1 MAFLPF
7 GTYEQPEDQPFQST
21 CQQHS
26 DGKEPM
32 QFAGKNESNAQENE
46 SQDRVT
52 CDDTHSRWALA
63 SIFYSFDLGTSVL
76 DSSVKRNS
84 LK

>member
-1 MAFLPF
+1 MAFRPF
-7 GTYEQPEDQPFQST
+7 GTYEQPEDQPFQSA

-32 QFAGKNESNAQENE
+32 QLAGKNESNAQENE
-46 SQDRVT
+46 SQNRVT
-52 CDDTHSRWALA
+52 CDDPHSRWALPL
-63 SIFYSFDLGTSVL
+63 IFYRFDLGTSIL
-76 DSSVKRNS
+76 DSSVKLNS

>member
-7 GTYEQPEDQPFQST
+7 GTYEKAEDQPFQSA

-26 DGKEPM
+26 DSKEPM
-32 QFAGKNESNAQENE
+32 QFAGKNETYAQEND
-46 SQDRVT
+46 SHDRVT
-52 CDDTHSRWALA
+52 CDDPHSRSPL
-63 SIFYSFDLGTSVL
+63 SLIFCSFDLGTSVL